1 MQRWVEEILNKIPS
15 FTFKA
20 DLLHIHIEYI
30 QQFFYRKDANFFTKT
45 FFNSKKNC
53 QKSTKTYYKIV
64 PRKDFKCC
72 TAMRR
77 TVNLSSFRFMAL
89 HIGSIEDN
97 SMMYAFILSRLRF
110 SISLWFCLK
119 IHEKTIQWT
128 TKNFFYLSS
137 QTLIKPFMHKIKK
150 I

>member
-1 MQRWVEEILNKIPS
+1 MEDILKKITS
-15 FTFKA
+15 FKFKA
-20 DLLHIHIEYI
+20 DLVHIHIEYI

-45 FFNSKKNC
+45 FFNSKNFFKSL
-53 QKSTKTYYKIV
+53 QKHIKIV

-72 TAMRR
+72 TAMRK

-119 IHEKTIQWT
+119 IQEKTIQWT
-128 TKNFFYLSS
+128 AKNFFYLSS
-137 QTLIKPFMHKIKK
+137 QTLIKPFMHKIHK